1 MTEQELLTDTQQRNS
16 SNEVQS
22 EKELKLIQELV
33 SLRKES
39 DRSLEY
45 EQLDDYRMPPRTHFA
60 MLKKPAVSIKYGR
73 MTFNMAAIRLFEGTV
88 NILPMIHEGKF
99 RLAAVPCTE
108 EENASVEW
116 ARKNKQGK
124 WTNKEIRSEEFIGS
138 IFKMMGWDPKC
149 RYKVLGEVRNSD
161 RGLILV
167 FDMTECICYE
177 KGKEAYTNPATGEV
191 KQRQIKRYLDESN
204 NHIGKPY
211 NDYEAERKL
220 NQFENTGGYSDGSED
235 SSNDAAADTDNAP
248 VAAYSPSSGL
258 EPVLIENGK
267 VPIPNQDSHE
277 RAEDNQSYY
286 PDYYRVAGGE

>member
-1 MTEQELLTDTQQRNS
+1 MAEQELLTETQQRNS

-220 NQFENTGGYSDGSED
+220 NQFENTGGYSDGSEE
-235 SSNDAAADTDNAP
+235 SSNDAAADTDNTP

-267 VPIPNQDSHE
+267 VPIPDQDSRE
-277 RAEDNQSYY
+277 RAEDNQSDY

>member
-1 MTEQELLTDTQQRNS
+1 MAEQELLTDTQQRNS

-220 NQFENTGGYSDGSED
+220 NQFENIGGYSNGSDD
-235 SSNDAAADTDNAP
+235 SSNDAVADTDNTP
-248 VAAYSPSSGL
+248 VAAYSPSSGSS
-258 EPVLIENGK
+258 PVLIESGE
-267 VPIPNQDSHE
+267 VSVSDQDSRE

>member
-1 MTEQELLTDTQQRNS
+1 MAEQELLTENQQKNS
-16 SNEVQS
+16 STEVQS

-88 NILPMIHEGKF
+88 NILPMIHEGKY

-108 EENASVEW
+108 EESASVEW
-116 ARKNKQGK
+116 ARMNKQGK

-191 KQRQIKRYLDESN
+191 KQRQIKRYLDESSD
-204 NHIGKPY
+204 HIGKPY

-220 NQFENTGGYSDGSED
+220 NQFENTGGYSDGSE
-235 SSNDAAADTDNAP
+235 SGEDNAP
-248 VAAYSPSSGL
+248 ENAADNTTVNYSQVS
-258 EPVLIENGK
+258 ET
-267 VPIPNQDSHE
+267 VPASAETE
-277 RAEDNQSYY
+277 REVTVGPGSRNEETMVQNYY
-286 PDYYRVAGGE
+286 PDYYRAAGGE

>member
-1 MTEQELLTDTQQRNS
+1 MAEQELLTETQQRNS

-138 IFKMMGWDPKC
+138 IFKMMGWDPTC

-235 SSNDAAADTDNAP
+235 SSDDAAADTDNAP
-248 VAAYSPSSGL
+248 VEAYSPSSGL

-267 VPIPNQDSHE
+267 VPIPDQDSHE

>member
-1 MTEQELLTDTQQRNS
+1 MAEQELLTDTQQRNS

-235 SSNDAAADTDNAP
+235 SSNDAAADTDNAH

-277 RAEDNQSYY
+277 RAEENQSYY